1 MEIGEYGRG
10 RWVESRRLVA
20 AVTWTLTAFHCISLL
35 TDPVFQFY
43 TIHVCVEYAAMEACD
58 SISLCV
64 SVLDTLAITLQ
75 FGVFGLKDSQH
86 VDQLCRSQLLFIVV
100 RNPKGDPGV

>member
-20 AVTWTLTAFHCISLL
+20 AVTWTLTALL
-35 TDPVFQFY
+35 LSDPVFQFY
-43 TIHVCVEYAAMEACD
+43 TIHVCAEYAAMEACD

-86 VDQLCRSQLLFIVV
+86 VDQLCRSQLLLIVV